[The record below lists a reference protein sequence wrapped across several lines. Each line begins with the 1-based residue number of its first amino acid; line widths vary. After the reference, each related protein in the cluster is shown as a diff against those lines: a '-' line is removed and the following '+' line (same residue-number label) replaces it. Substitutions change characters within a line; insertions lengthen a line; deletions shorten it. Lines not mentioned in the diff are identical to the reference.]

1 MAVPLGC
8 MRFLAFFALI
18 SIAEMATFFWVG
30 SRIGLGWALGLAL
43 ATALI
48 GSYLVRRAGLGVLRR
63 FQAKVNQAQLPGRE
77 LTDGAAILVAGA
89 FLISPGFLT
98 DTLGF
103 LLLVPG
109 VRGLLHRYLVG
120 RLSTRFT
127 IFTDQRIVTSEWTAN
142 RPSGDIID
150 LEVDDFE

>member
-1 MAVPLGC
+1 
-8 MRFLAFFALI
+8 MRFLAIFALI

-30 SRIGLGWALGLAL
+30 SRIGFGWALGLAL

-48 GSYLVRRAGLGVLRR
+48 GSYLVRRAGLSVLRR

-89 FLISPGFLT
+89 FLISPGFIT

-109 VRGLLHRYLVG
+109 VRALIHRYLVQ
-120 RLSTRFT
+120 RLSARFT
-127 IFTDQRIVTSEWTAN
+127 IFSDQRIVSSEWTIDS
-142 RPSGDIID
+142 PQGDVIDVEADD
-150 LEVDDFE
+150 LE